1 MRKKCDSE
9 NIQELF
15 ARSIDTRMVY
25 MYVMEEINKDRAVSP
40 LDTMY

>member
-15 ARSIDTRMVY
+15 ARYIDTTMVY
-25 MYVMEEINKDRAVSP
+25 MYVMEEMNKDRTVSP
-40 LDTMY
+40 LDNM